1 MPYVAKLS
9 NAGGAKSLTR
19 YVGML
24 AGNAEYT
31 ATSFES
37 IATVTVG
44 AGGSSAITFS
54 SIPQTYQHLQLRGI
68 EQQFYGVND
77 RGYTAIRFNGDSGT
91 NYTREQLWGTG
102 GSANPAS
109 LLDNSYAYC
118 GFSLLIGNTSPR
130 TQWFASNVIDILDYS
145 NTNKFTTVRGFGGG
159 DVGANGDTG
168 FVDSLWKNT
177 AAVTSI
183 TFPNINGN
191 FQQNTTYALYGI
203 KG

>member
-1 MPYVAKLS
+1 MAYIAKAS
-9 NAGGAKSLTR
+9 NASGFSTLTR
-19 YVGML
+19 YVDML
-24 AGNAEYT
+24 AGNTPYT

-54 SIPQTYQHLQLRGI
+54 SIPQTYQHLQIRGI

-77 RGYTAIRFNGDSGT
+77 RGYTALRFNGDT
-91 NYTREQLWGTG
+91 TTAYTREQLWGTG

-109 LLDNSYAYC
+109 LLDNPYAYC

-130 TQWFASNVIDILDYS
+130 TQWFASNIIDILDYS
-145 NTNKFTTVRGFGGG
+145 NPNKFTTVRGFGGG